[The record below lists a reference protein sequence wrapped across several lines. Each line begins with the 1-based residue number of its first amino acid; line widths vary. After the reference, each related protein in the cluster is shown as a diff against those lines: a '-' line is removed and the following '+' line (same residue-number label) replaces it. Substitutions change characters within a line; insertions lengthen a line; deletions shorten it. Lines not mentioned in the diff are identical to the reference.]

1 VCDDLNKDYWYS
13 TQTIAWGLFAYMK
26 FAEAMPTDNSK
37 TGKVLLTMNGEKK
50 EIGITPKVV
59 ASETLKMTAT
69 NTLTVENTSQNPL
82 YLTFIQKGVPLKS
95 DLLKEDKGLAM
106 TIQYLDMGMKTVD
119 EKSLEQGS
127 DFAMVVNV
135 SNNTY
140 RRVENIALS
149 QMVPSGWE
157 IQNTRLF
164 EADWGIK
171 DSPFDYRDY
180 RDDRVYT
187 YFALERGETKTFI
200 VILNAAYKGSY
211 YQPSVFCEAMY
222 TENCYARIPGK
233 EVSVT
238 GQ

>member
-1 VCDDLNKDYWYS
+1 
-13 TQTIAWGLFAYMK
+13 M
-26 FAEAMPTDNSK
+26 
-37 TGKVLLTMNGEKK
+37 
-50 EIGITPKVV
+50 
-59 ASETLKMTAT
+59 ASETLKMAAT

-95 DLLKEDKGLAM
+95 DMLKEDKGLAM
-106 TIQYLDMGMKTVD
+106 TIQYLDMGMNTVD

-127 DFAMVVNV
+127 DFAMVVKI

-140 RRVENIALS
+140 RRIENIALS
-149 QMVPSGWE
+149 QMMPSGWE

-187 YFALERGETKTFI
+187 YFGLERGETKTFI
-200 VILNAAYKGSY
+200 VILNAAYKGKY

-222 TENCYARIPGK
+222 TENCYSRTPGK
-233 EVSVT
+233 EVWVT